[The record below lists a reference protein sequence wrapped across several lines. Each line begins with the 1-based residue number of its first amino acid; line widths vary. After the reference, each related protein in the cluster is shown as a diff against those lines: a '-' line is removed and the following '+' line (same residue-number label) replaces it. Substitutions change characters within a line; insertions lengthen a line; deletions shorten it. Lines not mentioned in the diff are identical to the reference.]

1 LDGVDLFDAEEGVVF
16 SDDARLGRLVKCRV
30 PLCVPLS
37 FVFRQVELN
46 RDALGVEEYQVGA
59 ATLEETFLRFASR
72 ADDERAMRLS

>member
-1 LDGVDLFDAEEGVVF
+1 
-16 SDDARLGRLVKCRV
+16 
-30 PLCVPLS
+30 VPLS

-72 ADDERAMRLS
+72 ADDERATRLS